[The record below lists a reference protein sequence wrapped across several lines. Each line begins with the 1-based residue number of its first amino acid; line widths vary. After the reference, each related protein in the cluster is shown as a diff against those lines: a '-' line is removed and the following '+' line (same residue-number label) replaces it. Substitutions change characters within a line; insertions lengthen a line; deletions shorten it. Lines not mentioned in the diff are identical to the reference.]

1 MLVFG
6 CVMIV
11 KLFMI
16 LFDELLLG
24 LVLKIVIEI
33 FDIVW
38 CFNVEDGILILLV
51 EQNVNV
57 VFLVVEYVY
66 IMEYG

>member
-1 MLVFG
+1 
-6 CVMIV
+6 MIV

-51 EQNVNV
+51 E
-57 VFLVVEYVY
+57 
-66 IMEYG
+66 